1 MGKVSFFA
9 PLIRVEASMNPQ
21 QFELPPELGEPIP
34 FPGNL
39 KPILDKIDQQV
50 N

>member
-1 MGKVSFFA
+1 
-9 PLIRVEASMNPQ
+9 MNPQ